1 MNENGNNG
9 YKQMLFLH
17 ERPIVKMDA
26 VLAPP
31 YVYMICLFVC
41 LVSEPFK
48 HRLEG
53 RRAENKISIKI
64 EKAIFSFEISST
76 PVMPRKSARRYLI
89 SNLRASFTVAVLS
102 VVLVS

>member
-31 YVYMICLFVC
+31 YVYIICLFVC

-48 HRLEG
+48 HR
-53 RRAENKISIKI
+53 
-64 EKAIFSFEISST
+64 
-76 PVMPRKSARRYLI
+76 
-89 SNLRASFTVAVLS
+89 
-102 VVLVS
+102 